1 MQTTQSKDF
10 NKRLKIGVIMSLI
23 GTHILPF
30 KVNGYKNGEFVEVS
44 DNDVLGKWAIFFFYP
59 ADFSFVCPTELED
72 LANHYEELKEL
83 GVEVYSVSTDTH
95 FVHKA
100 WHDDSKAIAKVKY
113 TMLGDPNGALSKNF
127 NALNEESGLAHRAT
141 FLVDPQGNIQFYE
154 MTADGIGRNADEM
167 LRKVKAAQ
175 FIAAHPGEVCPAKWE
190 QGEETLAPSID
201 LVGKI

>member
-1 MQTTQSKDF
+1 
-10 NKRLKIGVIMSLI
+10 
-23 GTHILPF
+23 
-30 KVNGYKNGEFVEVS
+30 
-44 DNDVLGKWAIFFFYP
+44 
-59 ADFSFVCPTELED
+59 
-72 LANHYEELKEL
+72 
-83 GVEVYSVSTDTH
+83 
-95 FVHKA
+95 
-100 WHDDSKAIAKVKY
+100 
-113 TMLGDPNGALSKNF
+113 
-127 NALNEESGLAHRAT
+127 T